1 MTVYLYFPVCKSTTM
16 THTFTRIFRLL
27 LLLVFPTIIYGQT
40 DDSRSLMLTTG
51 KVVPVENIS
60 QLTKQSDVFSRST
73 FDGKHYVV
81 VQFSILPS
89 QAEKDRLKA
98 AGIELK
104 DYLPY
109 NAYTA
114 VLSQNFN
121 MASLQSSSAR
131 SVLTFSPEQKAFSDV
146 LNGNALSHA
155 IKQQGF
161 VDVTILTYELLNRS
175 QVTSAIAATG
185 ASIVEEHAMFRN
197 FIVRVPKD
205 KVRQLADLP
214 FVQWLE
220 FIDPP
225 NQPENLPG
233 RTLHKANVLQD
244 GVRNLKGDGMNIG
257 IFDEIASQHLD
268 FLPTGRM
275 INVDAGTAGSHG
287 THVSGTV
294 GGKGIINPIA
304 KGMAPNA
311 TLYSYYGFSGDVQV
325 RMATEIPAKTLIS
338 SNHSYHDGLGVQ
350 CSLTGASASY
360 SLRARNTDIN
370 LNNFPYHLHC
380 HSAGNAQTSCASGWL
395 TITGTGKAAK
405 NNVVV
410 AAVTGFE
417 AMTSYSSFGPVH
429 DGRVKPEISAMG
441 DGVFST
447 YTPLNSYGTIS
458 GTSMATPGITGTVAL
473 LAQRYKQLNG
483 NVLPPSTLIKNT
495 VCNTAKDLGNPGPDY
510 KFGFGCIN
518 ALSAV
523 RILEENRYTLN
534 SVGTGG
540 TNDITINV
548 PAGAA
553 RLRVMLTWND
563 PAAAANAALALVN
576 NLDLRVID
584 PSSNAA
590 LPWILNPNSPA
601 NNATQADDNIS
612 NIEQVTINNPAAGT
626 YTLRVAGEAVTTGP
640 TQDYALTWDIEQPN
654 IEVTYPNGGESLNP
668 GTTQVIS
675 WTNAGVTSAQ
685 TVEYSLDNGAT
696 WTTISSSVAAATTR
710 LNWSVPSANTSTAR
724 VRITSGSITDQSDN
738 TFKILSTVTGFNGSG
753 TTCNA
758 GEVIFNWTAVA
769 NATHYDIY
777 RLDPATGEF
786 VLVAANIGG
795 SPYTATGLTPNTSMW
810 FTIRSKNNTTG
821 AESQRANAINVTTSN
836 GGGGL
841 GAVGPI
847 SGNSTICGTQNGVAY
862 NISAVSG
869 ATTYTWTAPP
879 GAAVASGQGT
889 TSVTI
894 NYPAGS
900 SSGNISVT
908 AGNGACT
915 TAPSTLAVAV
925 GNSSIS
931 APASGGNQS
940 QAVCPGGS
948 IPTLTAVASVSSGY
962 TVVWYSASTGGSVV
976 SNPVLNSVGT
986 VTYYAASKETSTNC
1000 ESNSRTPVTLTIT
1013 QVPAP
1018 SVSANGNTTFCQGQ
1032 SVTLTASAGSSWT
1045 WSNGATTQSIT
1056 VNSAGNYSVTVVN
1069 SGCTNT
1075 TAATAVTVNPVPT
1088 ATITAGGPA
1097 SFCDGGSVLLTASA
1111 GSSWAWSNGATSQSV
1126 TISTTG
1132 NYSVIVTNASGCSAT
1147 SSATAVSVSPNPTV
1161 SISADPYTSLYPG
1174 LQTSLTASASPSGSY
1189 NYVWHNNSAVV
1200 PGATSASITGI
1211 NLNNLGS
1218 YTVTV
1223 TNATGLPCSKT
1234 SNAVVISDSAS
1245 SRLFIFPSPNN
1256 GQFTV
1261 SYYNEAANDV
1271 YTLTITDSKGA
1282 LLYQKTNTVSSSY
1295 QMIPVDIRR
1304 HGGGLYIVTL
1314 HNKAGKKIATGKVLV
1329 Q

>member
-1 MTVYLYFPVCKSTTM
+1 MN
-16 THTFTRIFRLL
+16 HTFTRISRLL
-27 LLLVFPTIIYGQT
+27 LLLVFPTLIYGQA
-40 DDSRSLMLTTG
+40 DDSRTLMLTTG
-51 KVVPVENIS
+51 KIVPVENIS
-60 QLTKQSDVFSRST
+60 QLNKQSEVFSKSS
-73 FDGKHYVV
+73 FEGKHYVV
-81 VQFSILPS
+81 IQFSILPS
-89 QAEKDRLKA
+89 QPEKDRLKA
-98 AGIELK
+98 AGIELI

-114 VLSQNFN
+114 VLNQNFN

-131 SVLTFSPEQKAFSDV
+131 SVITFTPEQKAFADV
-146 LNGNALSHA
+146 LNGNALPHA
-155 IKQQGF
+155 IKQSGY

-175 QVTSAIAATG
+175 QIVSAIAATG

-197 FIVRVPKD
+197 FIIRVPKNN
-205 KVRQLADLP
+205 VRQLADLS
-214 FVQWLE
+214 FVQWVE

-233 RTLHKANVLQD
+233 RTLHKTNILQD

-268 FLPTGRM
+268 FSPTGRM

-294 GGKGIINPIA
+294 GGRGIINPTA

-380 HSAGNAQTSCASGWL
+380 HSSGNAQTSCANGWI

-410 AAVTGFE
+410 GNITTDE
-417 AMTSYSSFGPVH
+417 ALSSSSSCGPVH
-429 DGRVKPEISAMG
+429 DGRVKPEIVG
-441 DGVFST
+441 LGTNVLST

-458 GTSMATPGITGTVAL
+458 GTSMSTPGITGSVAL

-483 NVLPPSTLIKNT
+483 NVLPPSALIKNT
-495 VCNTAKDLGNPGPDY
+495 ICNTAKDLGNPGPDY
-510 KFGFGCIN
+510 RFGFGCIN
-518 ALSAV
+518 ALAAV
-523 RILEENRYTLN
+523 RILEENRYVLN
-534 SVGTGG
+534 SVATGG

-584 PSSNAA
+584 PSSNAS

-601 NNATQADDNIS
+601 TNATQADDNIS

-654 IEVTYPNGGESLNP
+654 IEVTYPNGGESFNP

-675 WTNAGVTSAQ
+675 WTNAGITSTQ

-696 WTTISSSVAAATTR
+696 WTTISSTVPAATTR

-724 VRITSGSITDQSDN
+724 IRITSGAITDQSDN
-738 TFKILSTVTGFNGSG
+738 TFKILGTVTGFSGSG

-769 NATHYDIY
+769 NASHYDIY
-777 RLDPATGEF
+777 RLDPTTGEF
-786 VLVAANIGG
+786 VSVASNIGG

-810 FTIRSKNNTTG
+810 FTIRAKNTTTG
-821 AESQRANAINVTTSN
+821 SESERANAINVTTSN

-847 SGNSTICGTQNGVAY
+847 SGNSTICGVQNGVAY
-862 NISAVSG
+862 NVSVVSG

-879 GAAVASGQGT
+879 GASVASGQGT

-900 SSGNISVT
+900 SSGNVSVT

-915 TAPSTLAVAV
+915 TAPSTLSIAV
-925 GNSSIS
+925 GSSSIS
-931 APASGGNQS
+931 APSSGGNQS
-940 QAVCPGGS
+940 QAVCPGGT
-948 IPTLTAVASVSSGY
+948 IPTLTAAASVPSGFS
-962 TVVWYSASTGGSVV
+962 VVWYNASTGGSIV
-976 SNPVLNSVGT
+976 SSPVLNSLGT
-986 VTYYAASKETSTNC
+986 ITYYAASKETSTNC
-1000 ESNSRTPVTLTIT
+1000 ESNTRTAETLTIT
-1013 QVPAP
+1013 QVSSP
-1018 SVSANGNTTFCQGQ
+1018 SVSASGNTTFCQGQ
-1032 SVTLTASAGSSWT
+1032 NVTLTASAGSSWT

-1056 VNSAGNYSVTVVN
+1056 VNTAGNYSVTVVN
-1069 SGCTNT
+1069 SGCSNT
-1075 TAATAVTVNPVPT
+1075 TPATSVTVNPIPA
-1088 ATITAGGPA
+1088 ATITAGGPTT
-1097 SFCDGGSVLLTASA
+1097 FCDGGNVTLTASA
-1111 GSSWAWSNGATSQSV
+1111 GNTWAWSNGAATQA
-1126 TISTTG
+1126 INATTAG
-1132 NYSVIVTNASGCSAT
+1132 NYSVTVTNASGCSAT

-1161 SISADPYTSLYPG
+1161 SISAEPYTNLYPG
-1174 LQTSLTASASPSGSY
+1174 LQTNLGASVSPAGSY
-1189 NYVWHNNSAVV
+1189 NYVWHNNGAVV
-1200 PGATSASITGI
+1200 PGATGASITGI
-1211 NLNNLGS
+1211 NLNALGS

-1223 TNATGLPCSKT
+1223 TNASGLPCSKT
-1234 SNAVVISDSAS
+1234 SNAVVIGDSAS

-1271 YTLTITDSKGA
+1271 YTLTITDGKGA
-1282 LLYQKTNTVSSSY
+1282 LVYQKTNAVASSY
-1295 QMIPVDIRR
+1295 QMITVDIRR
-1304 HGGGLYIVTL
+1304 HGGGLYFVTL
-1314 HNKAGKKIATGKVLV
+1314 HNKAGKKIATGKVQV